1 MDFELGFK
9 HMQKLLPLV
18 LLLEHLFSLTSITGK
33 QLFGHATCSSLPEF
47 IAAFLT
53 LSCQIG
59 GDNVTMIWMSQS
71 SKA

>member
-47 IAAFLT
+47 IATFLT
-53 LSCQIG
+53 LSC
-59 GDNVTMIWMSQS
+59 
-71 SKA
+71 